1 MSRISAFWW
10 GIIGCFAITF
20 IFLFDFI
27 LKINQLEGPFHIDV
41 FFNSFVIKH
50 YLDVL
55 LTGNWSN
62 IATLPMFYGFSNSL
76 FYSDMVLPQAILALP
91 NYFLTGMNMITTYNL
106 VVLELVLASTIS
118 MYLLCFYFTKSALGS
133 LVGATIFVFNPFLFA
148 HFPDHLALICLV
160 FIPLIFL
167 YTEKILVAPT
177 GKNVF
182 ILCLLLTLQLTASVY
197 YFAFLSV
204 SLPIYFIV
212 RARQSGKNF
221 KFFINFRTILIGIF
235 FIGIILALTLAYK
248 NALSSGVGKRDVSR
262 VDRYFSIWP
271 SDLLFTPDT
280 NLLYGG
286 IRNSFVKAFPLLVN
300 DTNSAEKNLFWGVV
314 PIILFIISFKYVRKS
329 QSGKIWKLCLFLL
342 ALNFSFI
349 FGPYIH
355 LSKTFEIPGPYLLLY
370 NLDPVFGFIRAVS
383 RFGVLVFFFLGLISA
398 LTVWK
403 FSTINFLFRRKFL
416 VILLLVLLIME
427 YWNKPLDY
435 QALDNPTRDFY
446 QFLNNQ
452 PQIKVI
458 VELPIGNSISQD
470 NLVYGRFARSDL
482 NDSRYLVPATIY
494 HKKLLLN
501 GYSGYMPLGYSH
513 MAQILSLD
521 FPNKESLI
529 ALKRWG
535 VDAIILN
542 RTEFKTILDYN
553 NIGRALI
560 SLKIPVLVSTDDLV
574 LFDLTK
580 VSP

>member
-10 GIIGCFAITF
+10 GIIGCFVITF

-50 YLDVL
+50 YIDVFS
-55 LTGNWSN
+55 TGNWSN
-62 IATLPMFYGFSNSL
+62 IATLPMFYGFQNSL

-91 NYFLTGMNMITTYNL
+91 NYFLTGMNMIATYNL
-106 VVLELVLASTIS
+106 VVLELVLASVVA
-118 MYLLCFYFTKSALGS
+118 MYLLCFRFTKSTLGS
-133 LVGATIFVFNPFLFA
+133 LIGAVIFVFNPFLFA

-167 YTEKILVAPT
+167 YTEKVIASPT

-182 ILCLLLTLQLTASVY
+182 ILCLLLILQLTASLY

-204 SLPIYFIV
+204 SLPIYFLV
-212 RARQSGKNF
+212 RARQCKRNF
-221 KFFINFRTILIGIF
+221 KFFLNFRTILIGF
-235 FIGIILALTLAYK
+235 LFMGTILMLTLTYK
-248 NALSSGVGKRDVSR
+248 NTLSSKIEGRSISKIDQ
-262 VDRYFSIWP
+262 YFSAWP
-271 SDLLFTPDT
+271 SDLLFTPEA

-286 IRNSFVKAFPLLVN
+286 VKNSLVKTFPSLINNV
-300 DTNSAEKNLFWGVV
+300 NSAEKNLFWGIV
-314 PIILFIISFKYVRKS
+314 PTILFILSFKYTRKS

-342 ALNFSFI
+342 ILNFSFML
-349 FGPYIH
+349 GPYIH
-355 LSKTFEIPGPYLLLY
+355 FSKTFEIPGSYLLLY
-370 NLDPVFGFIRAVS
+370 NFDPVFGFVRAVS
-383 RFGVLVFFFLGLISA
+383 RFGIFVFFFLGLISA

-403 FSTINFLFRRKFL
+403 FSTINFFFRRKIL
-416 VILLLVLLIME
+416 IVLLLTLLIME

-435 QALDNPTRDFY
+435 QMLDNPTRDFY

-452 PQIKVI
+452 PQIRVI
-458 VELPIGNSISQD
+458 VELPIGNVLPQD
-470 NLVYGRFARSDL
+470 NPVYGRFARSEL

-494 HKKLLLN
+494 HNKILLN
-501 GYSGYMPLGYSH
+501 GYSGYLPSEYSRR
-513 MAQILSLD
+513 AQVLTLN

-529 ALKRWG
+529 AIRRWG

-542 RTEFKTILDYN
+542 RTEFKTVLDYN

-560 SLKIPVLVSTDDLV
+560 SLKVPLLVSTNDLA